1 MRIASVVP
9 LTFAALVMS
18 CQDPNDSNT
27 DTLAPSSIRPSS
39 SIVSRDRIEGGTL
52 VHTIPEHGISM
63 TVGLLTPVEDLAE
76 CGGTVTEFESD
87 AQIFSQEVHTPA
99 GPIKAISRFS
109 GTFTVY
115 DAVVFPDDF
124 CDLATAPLI
133 GTGQGSIQSTDN
145 SLTGEGPGIN
155 SFGERWIA
163 VLDTPDGGKVR
174 LLIVTRKLY
183 DGVNEPVTIVDK
195 FELKPLGP

>member
-1 MRIASVVP
+1 V
-9 LTFAALVMS
+9 S
-18 CQDPNDSNT
+18 CQDANESNT
-27 DTLAPSSIRPSS
+27 DTLAPSSIAPSS
-39 SIVSRDRIEGGTL
+39 SIVSRDRVEGGTL
-52 VHTIPEHGISM
+52 VHTIPEHGITM

-99 GPIKAISRFS
+99 GPIKGLGRFS

-115 DAVVFPDDF
+115 DAVVLPDDF

-133 GTGQGSIQSTDN
+133 GTGRGSIQSTDN
-145 SLTGEGPGIN
+145 SLTGEGPGLN

-163 VLDTPDGGKVR
+163 VLDTPDGGKVQ
-174 LLIVTRKLY
+174 LHIVTRLLY
-183 DGVNEPVTIVDK
+183 DGVNEPVTVVDI
-195 FELKPLGP
+195 FELKPLKP

>member
-9 LTFAALVMS
+9 LALAALLVS
-18 CQDPNDSNT
+18 CQDANESNT
-27 DTLAPSSIRPSS
+27 DPVAPSSISP

-52 VHTIPEHGISM
+52 IHTIPEHGISM
-63 TVGLLTPVEDLAE
+63 TVGLLTPVGDLAE

-99 GPIKAISRFS
+99 GPIKGLSNFS

-133 GTGQGSIQSTDN
+133 GTGRGSIKSTDN
-145 SLTGEGPGIN
+145 SLTGEGPGLN

-163 VLDTPDGGKVR
+163 VLDTPDGGKVQ
-174 LLIVTRKLY
+174 LHIVTRLLY
-183 DGVNEPVTIVDK
+183 DGVNEPVTVVDI

>member
-9 LTFAALVMS
+9 LPLAALVLS
-18 CQDPNDSNT
+18 CQDANESNT
-27 DTLAPSSIRPSS
+27 DTLAPSSTPSF

-52 VHTIPEHGISM
+52 IHVIPEHGITM
-63 TVGLLTPVEDLAE
+63 TVGLLTPIADLAE

-87 AQIFSQEVHTPA
+87 AKIFSQEVHTPA
-99 GPIKAISRFS
+99 GPIKHVSNFS

-115 DAVVFPDDF
+115 DAVVFPEGLGY

-133 GTGQGSIQSTDN
+133 GTGRGSIQSTDN
-145 SLTGEGPGIN
+145 SLTGEGPGLN
-155 SFGERWIA
+155 AFGERWIA
-163 VLDTPDGGKVR
+163 VLDTPDGGKVQ
-174 LLIVTRKLY
+174 LHIVTRFA
-183 DGVNEPVTIVDK
+183 GSSTPIVDI

>member
-1 MRIASVVP
+1 MRFTPAVP
-9 LTFAALVMS
+9 LTLAALLVS
-18 CQDPNDSNT
+18 CQDANESNT
-27 DTLAPSSIRPSS
+27 DTLAPSSIAPSS
-39 SIVSRDRIEGGTL
+39 SIVSRDRVEGGTL
-52 VHTIPEHGISM
+52 VHTIPEHGITM

-99 GPIKAISRFS
+99 GPIKGLSRFS

-115 DAVVFPDDF
+115 DAVVLPDDF

-133 GTGQGSIQSTDN
+133 GTGRGSIQSTDN
-145 SLTGEGPGIN
+145 SLTGEGPGLN

-163 VLDTPDGGKVR
+163 VLDTPDGGKVQ
-174 LLIVTRKLY
+174 LHIVTRLLY
-183 DGVNEPVTIVDK
+183 DGVNEPVTVVDI
-195 FELKPLGP
+195 FELKPLKP

>member
-1 MRIASVVP
+1 MRLTSVVP
-9 LTFAALVMS
+9 LTLAALLAS
-18 CQDPNDSNT
+18 CQDSD
-27 DTLAPSSIRPSS
+27 DTKSDLLAPSSAPPASEVFRE
-39 SIVSRDRIEGGTL
+39 RIEGGTL
-52 VHTIPEHGISM
+52 IHTIPEHGISM

-99 GPIKAISRFS
+99 GPIKGLSRFS

-133 GTGQGSIQSTDN
+133 GTGRGSIQSTDN
-145 SLTGEGPGIN
+145 SLTGEGPGLN

-163 VLDTPDGGKVR
+163 VLDAPDGGKVQ
-174 LLIVTRKLY
+174 LHIVTRLLY
-183 DGVNEPVTIVDK
+183 DGVNDPVTVVDI
-195 FELKPLGP
+195 FELKPLKP

>member
-1 MRIASVVP
+1 MRITPVIP
-9 LTFAALVMS
+9 LTLAALLVS
-18 CQDPNDSNT
+18 CQNANESNT
-27 DTLAPSSIRPSS
+27 DTLAPSSISP
-39 SIVSRDRIEGGTL
+39 SIVSRERIEGGTL

-87 AQIFSQEVHTPA
+87 AKIFNQEVHTPA
-99 GPIKAISRFS
+99 GPIKGLGNFS

-133 GTGQGSIQSTDN
+133 GTGRGSIKSTDN
-145 SLTGEGPGIN
+145 SVTGVGPGIN
-155 SFGERWIA
+155 SFGSVWNA
-163 VLDTPDGGKVR
+163 VLDTPDGGKVQ
-174 LLIVTRKLY
+174 LHIVTRLLF
-183 DGVNEPVTIVDK
+183 DGVNEPITVVDI